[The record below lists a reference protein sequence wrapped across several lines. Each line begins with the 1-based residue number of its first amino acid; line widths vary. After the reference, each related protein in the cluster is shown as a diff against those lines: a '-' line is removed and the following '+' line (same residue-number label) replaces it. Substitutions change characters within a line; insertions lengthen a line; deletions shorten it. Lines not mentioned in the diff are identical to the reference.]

1 MSSTGYAYALVSS
14 RRLEM
19 QLKSGRAASKRG
31 GSPKDQHS
39 QSETGNEAI

>member
-19 QLKSGRAASKRG
+19 QLKSGRAASSRG
-31 GSPKDQHS
+31 GSPKDEHS
-39 QSETGNEAI
+39 QSPTGNEAT